1 MLVVQIG
8 HVLVIVLQR
17 VMMMGVGVLA
27 EERRIVDVLVMSV
40 VVAVGVLVI
49 DRFVAVNVAV
59 ALGQV

>member
-1 MLVVQIG
+1 MVQIG